1 MERGPWQTTVTK
13 SQTQYFKQLAW
24 SYTDSVIPQVYG
36 TPEAKLL
43 CFPFE
48 HLSLVTLFN
57 KLYIFIAYH
66 IRVAEL
72 QSSQAWQFTDEETV
86 FLSG

>member
-1 MERGPWQTTVTK
+1 MELV
-13 SQTQYFKQLAW
+13 W

-36 TPEAKLL
+36 ILEAKLL

-48 HLSLVTLFN
+48 HPSLGTLFN
-57 KLYIFIAYH
+57 KLYVFIAYH
-66 IRVAEL
+66 IRVAGL

-86 FLSG
+86 F

>member
-1 MERGPWQTTVTK
+1 MERGPWQTIVTN
-13 SQTQYFKQLAW
+13 SQTWNFKQLAW

-86 FLSG
+86 F